1 MLSVFGDMSEWVITL
16 FDNLLVLCDSLE
28 DGIGKLEKLLQR
40 CDERGVV
47 LKFAK
52 KSWIGVQEVK
62 FFGYKVTATQG
73 EEVDSQGCQNADW
86 D

>member
-1 MLSVFGDMSEWVITL
+1 MIALRTALRSW
-16 FDNLLVLCDSLE
+16 
-28 DGIGKLEKLLQR
+28 KKLLQR